1 MRDILHWPA
10 LTLPFISPEPSFS
23 SYSCPQFTTSFILV
37 LIITYSNINLGLLAP
52 FSLILILPC
61 QDFDHTESYSHNQ
74 ILNYIPRL
82 PPPSPI
88 YQSTEVIGMFL
99 YPSYQLF
106 FTFRRI
112 CHSSSSLSPP
122 PTTSSP
128 PHMVVTPC
136 PIWPWFPKR
145 QLVLALK
152 GAAPLDGLACARRLT
167 LTTCPPVPEQ
177 RRRPPPP
184 AMPPP
189 LSCAQLLVAK

>member
-23 SYSCPQFTTSFILV
+23 SYSCPQFTTSLILV
-37 LIITYSNINLGLLAP
+37 LIITYSKSHINLGLLAP
-52 FSLILILPC
+52 TSLILIFPC

-106 FTFRRI
+106 FLLTHFE
-112 CHSSSSLSPP
+112 SSKPISDSLDQILDNILRQPP
-122 PTTSSP
+122 PSSITS
-128 PHMVVTPC
+128 
-136 PIWPWFPKR
+136 K
-145 QLVLALK
+145 LK
-152 GAAPLDGLACARRLT
+152 GVWQMEANPIFTT
-167 LTTCPPVPEQ
+167 L
-177 RRRPPPP
+177 
-184 AMPPP
+184 
-189 LSCAQLLVAK
+189 

>member
-1 MRDILHWPA
+1 MVVRDILHWPA

-37 LIITYSNINLGLLAP
+37 IIITYSNINLGLLAP
-52 FSLILILPC
+52 FSLILSLPC

-106 FTFRRI
+106 FLLTHFE
-112 CHSSSSLSPP
+112 SSKPNFDSHDQILNNILRHPP
-122 PTTSSP
+122 PSSITS
-128 PHMVVTPC
+128 
-136 PIWPWFPKR
+136 K
-145 QLVLALK
+145 LK
-152 GAAPLDGLACARRLT
+152 GVWQMEANPIFTT
-167 LTTCPPVPEQ
+167 L
-177 RRRPPPP
+177 
-184 AMPPP
+184 
-189 LSCAQLLVAK
+189 